1 MKAIII
7 QNFGHAD
14 NLILGNWEKPSPKA
28 NELLIKVEATALNR
42 ADILQRQG
50 KYPPPKGA
58 SPILGLEIAGEVVGI
73 GENCQKYKIGDKVF
87 GLLSGGGYAEFAV
100 ISEAM
105 ALPIPENW
113 TVEEATAIPEVFLTA
128 FQALH
133 WSAKLQ
139 KQEKILI
146 HAGGSGVGTALI
158 QLSQLLENEIF
169 VTASQAKHQKCKG
182 LGAKHCID
190 YKTENFQEIIR
201 QKTNQKGVN
210 VVIDFLGASYFMDN
224 LKSLAIDGRLVMLA
238 LMGGIKVSEV
248 NVAYFLTKRL
258 QVIGSTLRSRNTNY
272 QEKLTAA
279 FWNYAETKFKNG
291 QLKPVIDSVWSWEEV
306 TEAHRYMEANQNFGK
321 IVLRVDS

>member
-14 NLILGNWEKPSPKA
+14 NLTLGNWEKPSPKS
-28 NELLIKVEATALNR
+28 NELLVRVEASALNR

-58 SPILGLEIAGEVVGI
+58 SPILGLEIAGEVVRV
-73 GENCQKYKIGDKVF
+73 GENCQKYKVGDKVF

-105 ALPIPENW
+105 ALPIPKNW
-113 TVEEATAIPEVFLTA
+113 TVEEAVAIPEVFLTA
-128 FQALH
+128 YQALH
-133 WSAKLQ
+133 WSANIK
-139 KQEKILI
+139 KHERILI

-169 VTASQAKHQKCKG
+169 ITASEAKHEKCQA

-190 YKTENFQEIIR
+190 YKTESFQEVIR
-201 QKTNQKGVN
+201 QKTDKKGVH
-210 VVIDFLGASYFMDN
+210 VIVDFLGASYFMDN
-224 LKSLAIDGRLVMLA
+224 LKSLAVDGRLVMLA

-258 QVIGSTLRSRNTNY
+258 QVIGSTLRSRSADY
-272 QEKLTAA
+272 QEKLTME
-279 FWNYAETKFKNG
+279 FWNYAEEKFKSG
-291 QLKPVIDSVWSWEEV
+291 QLKPVIDSVWSWEKIA
-306 TEAHRYMEANQNFGK
+306 EAHRYMEANQNFGK
-321 IVLRVDS
+321 IVLRID